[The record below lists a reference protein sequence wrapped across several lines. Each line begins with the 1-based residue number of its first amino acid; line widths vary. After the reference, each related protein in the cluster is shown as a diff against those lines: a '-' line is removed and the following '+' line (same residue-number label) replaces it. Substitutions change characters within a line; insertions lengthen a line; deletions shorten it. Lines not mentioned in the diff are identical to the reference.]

1 MFKRILLPI
10 ILFVV
15 IAGGSILIFDGDTLN
30 DSVLGYVL
38 FAEVFVLLYYWYY
51 HINKNKKSGIY
62 FIYLS
67 AAYATYFIFTMIIAF
82 VYASGNM
89 GWTAFLVIYFLVLAA
104 ILGFLFFL
112 NFMYGGLN
120 DSLKNENR
128 GEHSLA
134 KMREICEET
143 IFVLD
148 QYKKDASEPIA
159 VYKEVAEA
167 LEFSDPV
174 SHKSVYAIERQIMKG
189 LKTGLSHA
197 KNKYFG
203 KIKAVIKD
211 SNGVLFLIQKRN
223 RVLKDNK

>member
-15 IAGGSILIFDGDTLN
+15 IAGGSILIFDGVTLN

-51 HINKNKKSGIY
+51 HINKSKKSGIY

-67 AAYATYFIFTMIIAF
+67 AAYLAYFLFTMIIAF

-104 ILGFLFFL
+104 ILAFILFL

-120 DSLKNENR
+120 DSLKNQDR

-134 KMREICEET
+134 KMREICQET
-143 IFVLD
+143 MFVLD

-159 VYKEVAEA
+159 IYKEVAEA
-167 LEFSDPV
+167 LEYSDPV
-174 SHKSVYAIERQIMKG
+174 SHKKVYPIERQIMSG

-197 KNKYFG
+197 KNKHFG
-203 KIKAVIKD
+203 KIKAVLKD
-211 SNGVLFLIQKRN
+211 SSGVLFLIEKRN